1 MIFERLNLIFHL
13 SNVKNARHLFKT
25 RIYFKKNFWKQILG
39 SLNCVNGSKSYTP
52 CKINWLWS

>member
-25 RIYFKKNFWKQILG
+25 RIYFKKKLLKTNFG
-39 SLNCVNGSKSYTP
+39 VS
-52 CKINWLWS
+52 